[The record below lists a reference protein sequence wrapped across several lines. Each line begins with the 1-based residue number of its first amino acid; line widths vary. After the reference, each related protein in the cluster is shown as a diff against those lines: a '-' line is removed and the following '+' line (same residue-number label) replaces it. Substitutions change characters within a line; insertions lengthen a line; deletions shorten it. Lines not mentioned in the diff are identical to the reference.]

1 MLARGQGDTRLREGT
16 GWQVDTLTRNA
27 NERLGGPGL
36 EVQKCKCGITPLGE
50 VGDGNHVSRDWL
62 ALAGWGT
69 ASRVGR
75 SMFKS
80 ITQYFAGVGRAVQVR
95 SGQGGV
101 YADAGLASEQVKRL
115 MQVLPAARANIVAA
129 TEAILEESALAEMK
143 ATPIAE
149 LKEYG
154 ASVGPLQSAGLRT
167 VADLTRHSVHTLLRY
182 RGIGDVTAKAAMM
195 AYAKF
200 QESARAHVRLL
211 PDPDHPRPSDTR
223 LLVALVKYQTLVRD
237 VLTRTDAAQVR
248 YLGTGDRLR
257 ALRGKTHLRDHLFSL
272 SAQDELALQANQISA
287 DFRWVN
293 AEARN
298 LSDYADRLTFDAR
311 EVWKQYAGNSAT
323 FIALLESVLPAR
335 VVAKGALAGPDMRGG
350 LPAEIADKV
359 ESTAV
364 DLRLLTANLRRY
376 QQFGTQYIVCQKRV
390 LLGDDMGL
398 GKTIQVLAA
407 MCHLAAQGKK
417 HFFVVAPNSVLINW
431 EREVKKHTKL
441 NPIVVHGFD
450 RDDELGQ
457 WQREGGVAITT
468 YTTLGR
474 LVDKVTTVDLL
485 AVDEAHAVKNPEA
498 QRTQSVVQLCQLT
511 EHVVFMSG
519 TALENRLSELQ
530 FLVTTVQPK
539 VDAKVTS
546 LLKQVRPA
554 PAEVR
559 TQLAPVYLRRT
570 QADVLTELPDLTE
583 TDEIIPLEPADL
595 EAYRVCPD
603 NLMHKRLAAT
613 IGAGGQQSA
622 KFDRL
627 RELLEGYKEDG
638 RKVAVFSF
646 FRQVLDDVSTVIG
659 GCPQI
664 HGSISAEERQLVLD
678 RFAAKEGFGVLA
690 LQIEAGGVG
699 INLQCAQVVILMEP
713 QFKPST
719 ERQAIARVRRMGQT
733 RKVNAHRL
741 IAQGTVDEALVLL
754 IERKKQVFED
764 YAQHSAVKDASGMAI
779 DAGSAA
785 MEELRRAVGAANS
798 N

>member
-1 MLARGQGDTRLREGT
+1 
-16 GWQVDTLTRNA
+16 V
-27 NERLGGPGL
+27 
-36 EVQKCKCGITPLGE
+36 
-50 VGDGNHVSRDWL
+50 H
-62 ALAGWGT
+62 
-69 ASRVGR
+69 
-75 SMFKS
+75 
-80 ITQYFAGVGRAVQVR
+80 
-95 SGQGGV
+95 
-101 YADAGLASEQVKRL
+101 ADAGFASEQVKRL
-115 MQVLPAARANIVAA
+115 TQVLPKARAEIIAA
-129 TEAILEESALAEMK
+129 AEAIIQEAALAEMR

-149 LKEYG
+149 LKDFG
-154 ASVGPLQSAGLRT
+154 ASVGPLQSAGFRT
-167 VADLTRHSVHTLLRY
+167 VADLSGHSYRSLLNY
-182 RGIGDVTAKAAMM
+182 RGVGEVTALGAIEAF
-195 AYAKF
+195 AKF
-200 QESARAHVRLL
+200 QESARANVRLL
-211 PDPDHPRPSDTR
+211 PDPDNRRPSDGR
-223 LLVALVKYQTLVRD
+223 LLVALAKYETLVRE
-237 VLTRTDAAQVR
+237 VSARTEEAQAR
-248 YLGTGDRLR
+248 YVDTGERLQALR
-257 ALRGKTHLRDHLFSL
+257 AQTRLRDHLFSL
-272 SAQDELALQANQISA
+272 GAQEELARQTAQLAGE
-287 DFRWVN
+287 FRWVN

-298 LSDYADRLTFDAR
+298 LSDYSERLTLDFA
-311 EVWKQYAGNSAT
+311 EVWKRYAGNSAT
-323 FIALLESVLPAR
+323 FIALLESVLPAK

-350 LPAEIADKV
+350 LPAEIADAV
-359 ESTAV
+359 EATQV

-376 QQFGTQYIVCQKRV
+376 QQFGVQYIICQKRV

-407 MCHLAAQGKK
+407 MCHLATQGKK

-468 YTTLGR
+468 YKTLGR
-474 LVDKVTTVDLL
+474 LVDQIKAIDLV
-485 AVDEAHAVKNPEA
+485 AVDEAHAVKNPET
-498 QRTQSVVQLCQLT
+498 QRTQSVVRLCGLT
-511 EHVVFMSG
+511 ENVVFMSG

-530 FLVTTVQPK
+530 FLIKTVQPK
-539 VDAKVTS
+539 VDAELTA
-546 LLKQVRPA
+546 LLRQVRPA

-559 TQLAPVYLRRT
+559 TKLAPVYLRRT

-583 TDEIIPLEPADL
+583 TDEVIPLEPEDVA
-595 EAYRVCPD
+595 AYRASPD

-613 IGAGGQQSA
+613 IGAGGRQSA

-627 RELLEGYKEDG
+627 RELLEGYEEDG

-646 FRQVLDDVSTVIG
+646 FRQVLDDVSATVG

-664 HGSISAEERQLVLD
+664 HGAISAEERQLVLD

-719 ERQAIARVRRMGQT
+719 EKQAIARVRRMGQT

-741 IAQGTVDEALVLL
+741 IAKGTVDEALVLL
-754 IERKKQVFED
+754 IEQKKQVFED
-764 YAQHSAVKDASGMAI
+764 YAQHSSVKDASGMAI

-785 MEELRRAVGAANS
+785 MEELRGIVAKG
-798 N
+798 